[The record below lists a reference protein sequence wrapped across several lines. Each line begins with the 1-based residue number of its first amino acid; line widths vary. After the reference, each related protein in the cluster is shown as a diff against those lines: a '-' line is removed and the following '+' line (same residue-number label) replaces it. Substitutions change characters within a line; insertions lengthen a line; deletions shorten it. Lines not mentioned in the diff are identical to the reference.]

1 MDVIPR
7 AFGGRERATLIRLT
21 NLRTSGP
28 LPMAPK
34 LNRRRALFVL
44 EKIDQILSWEKIKEQ
59 EKDVRFIEL
68 GEFPVSYTHL
78 RNCIKANIKIVLD
91 RPTRL
96 RFNFDCPAH
105 L

>member
-1 MDVIPR
+1 MQNSF
-7 AFGGRERATLIRLT
+7 AGRERAILIGLT

-68 GEFPVSYTHL
+68 GEFLCEVRAKQY
-78 RNCIKANIKIVLD
+78 R
-91 RPTRL
+91 RL
-96 RFNFDCPAH
+96 ENLKSFDEFLEKRFGDSGP
-105 L
+105 